1 MFGIQV
7 SQSKFAVSKM
17 IPNKIFGEVMEFFPK
32 GLDPFKIQANLIFEL
47 FPGFL
52 IQNPEGIGSWAKL
65 EVCLLGFYLSPCQI

>member
-1 MFGIQV
+1 
-7 SQSKFAVSKM
+7 M